1 MPTSEQADT
10 NEAATGEATTDR
22 DGAGQASTDPMSRPP
37 MVKVALPNKGALA
50 EEAAALMEEAGY
62 RIGRTGKALRVIDRA
77 ESVEFLFL
85 RPRDIAI
92 YVGSG
97 VIDLGITGRD
107 LTTDSGAPVDEVL
120 ALGFGQA
127 EFRLAAPV
135 GSGFALT
142 NGCRIATSYDG
153 LLGRYLAER
162 GVEAEVIHL
171 DGAVEL
177 APSLGVADAVADVV
191 QSGRTLAEAGL
202 EVVGEQLLAS
212 EAVLIAR
219 SGRQLDAADRVMIE
233 RVRGVVVAAS
243 YLMVEYD
250 LPEHLVAQA
259 TAVAPGMEG
268 LTVAPL
274 AREGWVA
281 IRVMVA
287 KADANRVM
295 DELAALGAKAILAS
309 DLRTC
314 RL

>member
-1 MPTSEQADT
+1 MPTSEQAP
-10 NEAATGEATTDR
+10 TGQAPTGQATTDPHSAE
-22 DGAGQASTDPMSRPP
+22 DATADHVSRPP

-62 RIGRTGKALRVIDRA
+62 RIGRSGKALRVIDRA

-162 GVEAEVIHL
+162 GRRSGGDPPGRRRRAGAQPGRGRCGRRR
-171 DGAVEL
+171 GAVR
-177 APSLGVADAVADVV
+177 PHLGR
-191 QSGRTLAEAGL
+191 GRPG
-202 EVVGEQLLAS
+202 G
-212 EAVLIAR
+212 
-219 SGRQLDAADRVMIE
+219 GR
-233 RVRGVVVAAS
+233 
-243 YLMVEYD
+243 
-250 LPEHLVAQA
+250 
-259 TAVAPGMEG
+259 
-268 LTVAPL
+268 
-274 AREGWVA
+274 
-281 IRVMVA
+281 
-287 KADANRVM
+287 
-295 DELAALGAKAILAS
+295 
-309 DLRTC
+309 
-314 RL
+314 

>member
-1 MPTSEQADT
+1 MPTSEPSTAEPSTAEPSNANLTGADPK
-10 NEAATGEATTDR
+10 A
-22 DGAGQASTDPMSRPP
+22 PMR
-37 MVKVALPNKGALA
+37 VALPNKGALS
-50 EEAAALMEEAGY
+50 EEAAELMSEAGY
-62 RIGRTGKALRVIDRA
+62 RLGRSGKALRVYDRD

-107 LTTDSGAPVDEVL
+107 LSSDSQAPVDEVL
-120 ALGFGQA
+120 SLGFGKA
-127 EFRLAAPV
+127 EFRLAAPA
-135 GSGFALT
+135 GSGFALVD
-142 NGCRIATSYDG
+142 GARSATSYDG
-153 LLGRYLAER
+153 LLGAYLTKQR
-162 GVEAEVIHL
+162 VEASIIHL

-191 QSGRTLAEAGL
+191 QSGRTMADAGL
-202 EVVGEQLLAS
+202 ELIGEPLLAS
-212 EAVLIAR
+212 EAVLITQR
-219 SGRQLDAADRVMIE
+219 GRKPDEAARVMVE
-233 RVRGVVVAAS
+233 RLRGVVVAAE

-250 LPEHLVAQA
+250 LPAELMAEA

-268 LTVAPL
+268 VTVTPL

-287 KADANRVM
+287 KAEANVVM
-295 DELAALGAKAILAS
+295 DSLSRIGAKAILAS

>member
-1 MPTSEQADT
+1 MPTSEQAP
-10 NEAATGEATTDR
+10 TGQAPTGQATTDPHSAE
-22 DGAGQASTDPMSRPP
+22 DATADHVSRPP

-62 RIGRTGKALRVIDRA
+62 RIGRSGKALRVIDRA

-177 APSLGVADAVADVV
+177 GPTPSPTWCSPAAPWPRPAWRWSV
-191 QSGRTLAEAGL
+191 SSCWPPR
-202 EVVGEQLLAS
+202 
-212 EAVLIAR
+212 
-219 SGRQLDAADRVMIE
+219 
-233 RVRGVVVAAS
+233 
-243 YLMVEYD
+243 
-250 LPEHLVAQA
+250 P
-259 TAVAPGMEG
+259 
-268 LTVAPL
+268 
-274 AREGWVA
+274 
-281 IRVMVA
+281 
-287 KADANRVM
+287 
-295 DELAALGAKAILAS
+295 
-309 DLRTC
+309 C
-314 RL
+314 

>member
-1 MPTSEQADT
+1 M
-10 NEAATGEATTDR
+10 R
-22 DGAGQASTDPMSRPP
+22 
-37 MVKVALPNKGALA
+37 VALPNKGTLS
-50 EEAAALMEEAGY
+50 EEAAQLFSEAGY
-62 RIGRTGKALRVIDRA
+62 RLGRSGKALRVYDRD

-120 ALGFGQA
+120 ALGFGRA
-127 EFRLAAPV
+127 EFRLAAPA
-135 GSGFALT
+135 GSNFELADGV
-142 NGCRIATSYDG
+142 RIATSYDG
-153 LLGRYLAER
+153 LLRDYLAAQ
-162 GVEAEVIHL
+162 GIDASVIHL

-191 QSGRTLAEAGL
+191 QSGRTMADAGL
-202 EVVGEQLLAS
+202 ELIGEPLLAS

-219 SGRQLDAADRVMIE
+219 QGRAPEGAARVMVE
-233 RVRGVVVAAS
+233 RLRGVVVAAS

-250 LPEHLVAQA
+250 LPEHLLDEA

-268 LTVAPL
+268 VTVAPL
-274 AREGWVA
+274 SRDGWVA
-281 IRVMVA
+281 IRVMVS
-287 KADANRVM
+287 KADANLVM
-295 DELAALGAKAILAS
+295 DRLSGIGAKAILAS